1 MLMAPHNGA
10 VEENMGGGLT
20 ALRLET
26 CPELSPNAA
35 GLPAAEA
42 VVDGIPMA
50 KLGGRVPPGNASAGV
65 IEGRLDIQAVAQ
77 FRWTAGFVLQSGEN
91 RFNLRPSG
99 IREERADIGVALHA
113 LVIEANVRR
122 SRAFVNRTQFTYD
135 VSESSDRG
143 LYLRDQLHV
152 VQISLGPMHF
162 NKVQPRSQL
171 IEMIEHQYP
180 FINPSIAV
188 DMGK

>member
-26 CPELSPNAA
+26 YPELSPNAA

-152 VQISLGPMHF
+152 VQISLGPRH
-162 NKVQPRSQL
+162 
-171 IEMIEHQYP
+171 
-180 FINPSIAV
+180 
-188 DMGK
+188 